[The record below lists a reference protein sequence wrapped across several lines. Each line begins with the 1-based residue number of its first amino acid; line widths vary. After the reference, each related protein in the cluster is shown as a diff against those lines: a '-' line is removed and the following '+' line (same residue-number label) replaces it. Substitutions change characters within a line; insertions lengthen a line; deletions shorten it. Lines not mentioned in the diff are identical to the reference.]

1 MKPMRTAQYG
11 KARHQQLM
19 QAEMAARS
27 VFAGQFD
34 RVEPDAP
41 DAPRTMFGEL
51 TAQFMQSK
59 FVRRALGA
67 VGFAS

>member
-1 MKPMRTAQYG
+1 MKTARYG
-11 KARHQQLM
+11 KERHLQLM

-34 RVEPDAP
+34 RVEPNTP
-41 DAPRTMFGEL
+41 DAPRTMLGEL

-59 FVRRALGA
+59 FVRHALGA